1 MLDSCRTWTILPIK
15 HTVHYVQDKPFL
27 SPNEI
32 ASELAVSTST
42 VLRLIHEQR
51 LPAIRVSERIYRI
64 PVAAFEKYKAG
75 ALESPSPAPVSA
87 EVKKRPRIG
96 AGERLPEAAEPI
108 ARVRSA

>member
-1 MLDSCRTWTILPIK
+1 M
-15 HTVHYVQDKPFL
+15 QDKQFL

-32 ASELAVSTST
+32 ASELSVSTST

-75 ALESPSPAPVSA
+75 ELESPSRARVSP
-87 EVKKRPRIG
+87 ETKRRPRIG
-96 AGERLPEAAEPI
+96 AGESLPEAAGRI
-108 ARVRSA
+108 GRVRSA

>member
-1 MLDSCRTWTILPIK
+1 
-15 HTVHYVQDKPFL
+15 VQDKQFL
-27 SPNEI
+27 SPNDI
-32 ASELAVSTST
+32 ASELSVSAST

-75 ALESPSPAPVSA
+75 KLESPSPASLSPEVS
-87 EVKKRPRIG
+87 KRPWIG
-96 AGERLPEAAEPI
+96 AGEPLPEAAGTAEAV

>member
-1 MLDSCRTWTILPIK
+1 MEHR
-15 HTVHYVQDKPFL
+15 VQDKPFL
-27 SPNEI
+27 SPNDI

-75 ALESPSPAPVSA
+75 ALEAPSPARISA
-87 EVKKRPRIG
+87 EGKKRPWIG
-96 AGERLPEAAEPI
+96 VGERLPEAAEPI

>member
-1 MLDSCRTWTILPIK
+1 
-15 HTVHYVQDKPFL
+15 VQDKQFL
-27 SPNEI
+27 SPNDI
-32 ASELAVSTST
+32 ASELLVSAST

-75 ALESPSPAPVSA
+75 ALESPSPARISP
-87 EVKKRPRIG
+87 EIRKRLRIG
-96 AGERLPEAAEPI
+96 AGEPLPEAAEVV